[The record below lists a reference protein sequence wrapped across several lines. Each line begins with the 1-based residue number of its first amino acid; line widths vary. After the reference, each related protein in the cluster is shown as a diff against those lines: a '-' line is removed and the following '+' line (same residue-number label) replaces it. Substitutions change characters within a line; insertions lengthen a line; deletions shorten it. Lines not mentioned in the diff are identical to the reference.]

1 MKIAKSTLQKIIKEE
16 FTNIFKE
23 AVDSTYNQRYY
34 RLTTSVTIDRKVGG
48 EREETLREI
57 RGIPRIT
64 TVSVVPETVSK
75 FENKYKMELDIKFA
89 LLGTESLKKYQMSAL
104 MPGLQKIRG
113 LNILNM
119 GISMEI

>member
-23 AVDSTYNQRYY
+23 AVDPTYNQRYY
-34 RLTTSVTIDRKVGG
+34 RMNASVTIDRKMGG

-57 RGIPRIT
+57 RGISRIT
-64 TVSVVPETVSK
+64 TVSVVPETVSR

-89 LLGTESLKKYQMSAL
+89 LLGTESLKKYQTL
-104 MPGLQKIRG
+104 TLRPGLQHIRG
-113 LNILNM
+113 LNILHVS
-119 GISMEI
+119 IPMEI